1 MLPLLPLACSV
12 GDIQINQSI
21 SNTLDQ
27 LYQTRMFSTKKRTL
41 IDSVK
46 LLWCNLYCE
55 KRYINILLLYP
66 FTFSASTDLTESGI
80 TLARNPDSKAVSR
93 SDSCMHCFFKLF
105 CLVCITMPFSSL
117 LLQPSLQDFQA
128 AFSVVFVD
136 PSGHLNLLAD
146 MTAFT
151 YKQVSSDLVS
161 I

>member
-1 MLPLLPLACSV
+1 MLMAYLLSTHKV
-12 GDIQINQSI
+12 GKTMNAYQLFRNALHFLGKKDHSKTAFYNLLLWWLWECINQF
-21 SNTLDQ
+21 NHLLD
-27 LYQTRMFSTKKRTL
+27 S
-41 IDSVK
+41 
-46 LLWCNLYCE
+46 
-55 KRYINILLLYP
+55 

-93 SDSCMHCFFKLF
+93 SDSCIYCFLNPF
-105 CLVCITMPFSSL
+105 CLCCITMPFSFF

-151 YKQVSSDLVS
+151 YKQVSSDVVS